1 MRRRLAIVGVLAA
14 VLADASPANAG
25 GSWIEVREVD
35 GVGGGTST
43 SGGWAAPGSILTM
56 AGDFCHGQGAAR
68 ASGTWTAYLR
78 AFEVR
83 GRTERVEL
91 APVSI
96 SDAPGRSCL
105 LLARTIFTVP
115 DVAPGPYW
123 IEVCGDTS
131 CSIGVGDLV
140 GGMVTV
146 ASTALEAELLRARIE
161 DQDLIAHLARA
172 RRHLR
177 TDVYRLEEV
186 VADLEGSVRAVGEDL
201 NASDRRAAAAQH
213 ANDRLESQVDAAN
226 ARAARLTWTSVVLGG
241 LLVLL
246 IAALTVRR
254 RRARPRIPDT
264 PAELF
269 LEVSNR

>member
-14 VLADASPANAG
+14 VLGGASPANAG
-25 GSWIEVREVD
+25 GSWLEIREVD
-35 GVGGGTST
+35 GVGGGTSWD
-43 SGGWAAPGSILTM
+43 GWGAPGSIVTM
-56 AGDFCHGQGAAR
+56 AGDFCHGQGAAPGS
-68 ASGTWTAYLR
+68 ATWTAYLR
-78 AFEVR
+78 PLEGP
-83 GRTERVEL
+83 GRRVEVG
-91 APVSI
+91 PVTI
-96 SDAPGRSCL
+96 SDAAGRGCL
-105 LLARTIFTVP
+105 LLARTTFTVP

-123 IEVCGDTS
+123 VEVCGDPS

-140 GGMVTV
+140 GGTVTV

-161 DQDLIAHLARA
+161 DQDLIAQLARA

-177 TDVYRLEEV
+177 TDVHRLEEV
-186 VADLEGSVRAVGEDL
+186 VADLQGSVRAAGEDL
-201 NASDRRAAAAQH
+201 DASERRAAAAER
-213 ANDRLESQVDAAN
+213 ASDRLESQVDAAN
-226 ARAARLTWTSVVLGG
+226 ARATRLAWTSAVLGG

-246 IAALTVRR
+246 VAAGTVRR